1 MFLAALLLTAVGLL
15 SSLLGLKL
23 FRIIL
28 PIIGLI
34 SGFMVGFGGFQGVFG
49 TGVISSTMA
58 VLVAVMVGVIFALL
72 AFVLFDIAVKL
83 LGIFIGAWVLA
94 FLGVAIGLDK
104 NGFIVFL
111 LAVAGGII
119 AALLINARKMS
130 LQIVVAVTSL
140 AGVAYI
146 LTGIMLVAG
155 KVSLADLSDS
165 GIIPTML
172 RVVDQ
177 SFLWLFVWLG
187 GSILAMQVQYRL
199 AVLDFLN
206 DNFAYVE
213 VSEPKPRKVTSKK

>member
-28 PIIGLI
+28 PIVGLVT
-34 SGFMVGFGGFQGVFG
+34 GFMVGFGGFQGVFG

-58 VLVAVMVGVIFALL
+58 VLVALMIGLIFALL
-72 AFVLFDIAVKL
+72 AFALFNLAIKIMAIVL
-83 LGIFIGAWVLA
+83 GASILS

-104 NGFIVFL
+104 NGFIVFC
-111 LAVAGGII
+111 LAVAGAII
-119 AALLINARKMS
+119 AALLINAREMS
-130 LQIVVAVTSL
+130 FQVVVAVTSL
-140 AGVAYI
+140 VGVAFI

-155 KVSLADLSDS
+155 KVSLADLSDA
-165 GIIPTML
+165 GIIPTLL

-199 AVLDFLN
+199 AVIEFMN
-206 DNFAYVE
+206 DSFAYIETTE
-213 VSEPKPRKVTSKK
+213 VKPRSVKK

>member
-28 PIIGLI
+28 PIVGFI
-34 SGFMVGFGGFQGVFG
+34 SGCMVGFGGFQGVFG
-49 TGVISSTMA
+49 TGVVSTTVA
-58 VLVAVMVGVIFALL
+58 VLVALMIGLIFALL
-72 AFVLFDIAVKL
+72 AFVLFELAIKI
-83 LGIFIGAWVLA
+83 LGIVIGASVMS

-104 NGFIVFL
+104 NGFIVFM
-111 LAVAGGII
+111 LAVAGAIL
-119 AALLINARKMS
+119 AAILINARTMS
-130 LQIVVAVTSL
+130 LQVVVAVTSL

-155 KVSLADLSDS
+155 KVSLADLGDT
-165 GIIPTML
+165 GIIPTL
-172 RVVDQ
+172 LKVVDQ

-199 AVLDFLN
+199 AVLEVMN
-206 DNFAYVE
+206 DSFAYIETVDK
-213 VSEPKPRKVTSKK
+213 KPSTIKK

>member
-28 PIIGLI
+28 PIVGLVA
-34 SGFMVGFGGFQGVFG
+34 GFMVGFGGFQGVFG

-58 VLVAVMVGVIFALL
+58 VLVALMMGLIFALL
-72 AFVLFDIAVKL
+72 AFALFNLAIKILAIVL
-83 LGIFIGAWVLA
+83 GASVLS

-104 NGFIVFL
+104 NGFIVFC
-111 LAVAGGII
+111 LAVAGAII
-119 AALLINARKMS
+119 AALLINAREMS
-130 LQIVVAVTSL
+130 FQVVVAVTSL
-140 AGVAYI
+140 VGVAFI
-146 LTGIMLVAG
+146 LSGIMLVAG
-155 KVSLADLSDS
+155 KVSLADLSES

-199 AVLDFLN
+199 AVIEVMN
-206 DNFAYVE
+206 DSFAYIETTPVKTRT
-213 VSEPKPRKVTSKK
+213 VKK

>member
-28 PIIGLI
+28 PIVGLVT
-34 SGFMVGFGGFQGVFG
+34 GFMVGFGGFQGVFG
-49 TGVISSTMA
+49 SGVISSTMA
-58 VLVAVMVGVIFALL
+58 VLVAVVTGLIFALL
-72 AFVLFDIAVKL
+72 AFALFELSIKI
-83 LGIFIGAWVLA
+83 LGIVIGASVLS
-94 FLGVAIGLDK
+94 FLGVAVGLDK
-104 NGFIVFL
+104 NGFIVFC
-111 LAVAGGII
+111 LAVAGGIL
-119 AALLINARKMS
+119 AALLINARRMS
-130 LQIVVAVTSL
+130 LQLVVAVTSL

-155 KVSLADLSDS
+155 KVSLTDLSDS
-165 GIIPTML
+165 GIIPTLL

-199 AVLDFLN
+199 AVIEFLN
-206 DNFAYVE
+206 DSFAYVE
-213 VSEPKPRKVTSKK
+213 VPETTKRSAKK